1 MIYLDGT
8 HIIAVLKNLPGGTS
22 VTETKQLRVRG
33 IYLLPN
39 LFTVGA
45 MFAGFCAIVAAMKSR
60 YEAAAIAIFIAFIMD
75 GLDGRIARL
84 LHAQSEFGAQLDS
97 LSDMLSFGVSPVL
110 VVYSWSLTIMGKSG
124 WLAAFIYAAC
134 TALRLA
140 RFNVQ
145 VKKVDKSYFQ
155 GLPTPPAAALVA
167 SIVWVYNSYGVAGE
181 SIALPMMILVI
192 LLGLLKVSTIR
203 YRSFKDI
210 NLRNRVPFIVVLGIV
225 LILALIAFD
234 PPDIFLILS
243 FLYVISGPVETLWS
257 LRKRRQQKKKLKASR
272 YPRK

>member
-1 MIYLDGT
+1 M
-8 HIIAVLKNLPGGTS
+8 
-22 VTETKQLRVRG
+22 TETKQLRVRG

-45 MFAGFCAIVAAMKSR
+45 MFSGFYAIVAAMKGR
-60 YEAAAIAIFIAFIMD
+60 YEAAAIAILVTFIMD

-84 LHAQSEFGAQLDS
+84 LHAQSEFGAHLDS
-97 LSDMLSFGVSPVL
+97 LADMIGFGISPAL
-110 VVYSWSLTIMGKSG
+110 VVYNWSLAIMGKPG
-124 WLAAFIYAAC
+124 WLAAFIYTAC

-145 VKKVDKSYFQ
+145 VKKVDKNYFQ
-155 GLPTPPAAALVA
+155 GLPTPPVAALVA
-167 SIVWVYNSYGVAGE
+167 SIVWVCSTYDIAGE
-181 SIALPMMILVI
+181 SIAFPMTIVVI

-210 NLRNRVPFIVVLGIV
+210 NLRNRVPFVMILGVV

-234 PPDIFLILS
+234 PPDILLILS
-243 FLYVISGPVETLWS
+243 FLYVIFGPIETLWS
-257 LRKRRQQKKKLKASR
+257 LHKRRQKKKETKSFETS
-272 YPRK
+272 